1 MRTLGKRV
9 MQQCIRGFESLSV
22 RQYFK
27 ALHTNW
33 LQVFLLGGIW

>member
-22 RQYFK
+22 RHLYELSEG
-27 ALHTNW
+27 LHPAAT
-33 LQVFLLGGIW
+33 LL